1 MPSIQLLTE
10 ADASATPDAETAG
23 VDLGTLRFANQLVV
37 LVNNT
42 SAGAS
47 DEALIRLW
55 GRSSANGS
63 TFVEPG
69 DPVWYP
75 LGSANQYITPAPT
88 NTTKGIINNGEAVT
102 VNGADDNSA
111 AHAEVIMSLRD
122 FDTVYAELVGV
133 TVGEWN
139 VALMTR
145 DPGNRGLGE
154 GV

>member
-10 ADASATPDAETAG
+10 AASSAVPATTTVG

-37 LVNNT
+37 LVTNP

-47 DEALIRLW
+47 DAATIRLW
-55 GRSSANGS
+55 GRSAANGS
-63 TFVEPG
+63 TFVAPG
-69 DPVWYP
+69 AAVWYP

-88 NTTKGIINNGEAVT
+88 NTTKGIINNGEAIT
-102 VNGADDNSA
+102 VNGAASNSA
-111 AHAEVIMSLRD
+111 AHAEVLMSLRD
-122 FDTVYAELVGV
+122 FDTVYAQLVGA
-133 TVGEWN
+133 TTGTWN